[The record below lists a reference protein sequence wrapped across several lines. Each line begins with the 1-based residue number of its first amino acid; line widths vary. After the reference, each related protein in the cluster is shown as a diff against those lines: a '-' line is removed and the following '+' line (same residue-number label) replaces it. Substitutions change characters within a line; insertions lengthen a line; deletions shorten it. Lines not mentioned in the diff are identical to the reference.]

1 MGEDNASP
9 NLYKRSMEKYVHIEL
24 HGDCNHDYISGFNVC
39 IIEGLETNISSFVNA
54 KGYVPKQGDMI
65 YLLPGVNIPRV
76 KLKDLALNL
85 GIRVVRDPEKAN
97 VIFSGKSTL
106 GKMTTSNWYY
116 MADADTIFENVK
128 TIAKDDYYIE
138 KLETA
143 LAASGA
149 TKICSDW
156 SDMRNS
162 LCRGNTDIYDSTYVY
177 GIEPEYQEA
186 YDAIQGKD
194 VYDESELIANINGDD
209 STVIDEEVFQQLK
222 NMFESSDNDNHVL
235 AMEIMANSHYEKSVL
250 YLQMLLSNYSYQI
263 SNSHTKNHVNFK
275 SMLSYFNWGPRNLG
289 TRSAE
294 QIIKIIDEK
303 GLLTVDMIKRLFV
316 EYTHSIY
323 GNINYD
329 NVFEIKEVTIKQE
342 YLDKLNLSSLNLIN
356 PEEEENLEITDPVDE
371 IVTDELIEAA
381 LTNINRKELK
391 SELIELEKS
400 EEDLAHELYGV
411 DNDNIEASFKV
422 QPESNN
428 NQIEETNG
436 GNDLDWF

>member
-9 NLYKRSMEKYVHIEL
+9 ILYKTSMEKYVHIEL
-24 HGDCNHDYISGFNVC
+24 HGENSHSYINAFNVKV
-39 IIEGLETNISSFVNA
+39 IEALGTDVPDFVNS

-97 VIFSGKSTL
+97 VIFSGKSSM
-106 GKMTTSNWYY
+106 GMMTGSNWYY
-116 MADADTIFENVK
+116 VADAEVILDNVRA
-128 TIAKDDYYIE
+128 ICKDQFYIDR
-138 KLETA
+138 LETA
-143 LAASGA
+143 LDASGA
-149 TKICSDW
+149 TKICANW
-156 SDMRNS
+156 SDMRNC
-162 LCRGNTDIYDSTYVY
+162 LARAHNTEYDSGYIYAVEEDHADTYN
-177 GIEPEYQEA
+177 A
-186 YDAIQGKD
+186 MQGKPI
-194 VYDESELIANINGDD
+194 YNESELITNINGDD
-209 STVIDEEVFQQLK
+209 STIIDEDVYQQLK

-275 SMLSYFNWGPRNLG
+275 SMLSYFDWAPRNLG

-303 GLLTVDMIKRLFV
+303 GLLTVDMIKRLFA
-316 EYTHSIY
+316 EYTTSIY
-323 GNINYD
+323 GNINYS
-329 NVFEIKEVTIKQE
+329 NIFEVKEFTIKQE

-356 PEEEENLEITDPVDE
+356 PEPEENLEVTDPVDE

-381 LTNINRKELK
+381 LTNINRNELK
-391 SELIELEKS
+391 SELIAIEEELNIS
-400 EEDLAHELYGV
+400 ESEL
-411 DNDNIEASFKV
+411 NKTEE
-422 QPESNN
+422 ESNN

>member
-1 MGEDNASP
+1 MGEGNASP
-9 NLYKRSMEKYVHIEL
+9 ILYKTSMEKYVHIEL
-24 HGDCNHDYISGFNVC
+24 HGENHHSLISAFNVK
-39 IIEGLETNISSFVNA
+39 IIEGLGTDVPDFVNS

-97 VIFSGKSTL
+97 VIFSGKSSM
-106 GKMTTSNWYY
+106 GKMTGSSWYY
-116 MADADTIFENVK
+116 IADAELILNRVK
-128 TIAKDDYYIE
+128 EICDDGYYIE

-156 SDMRNS
+156 SDMRNCLAS
-162 LCRGNTDIYDSTYVY
+162 NHNHYDSGYIYAVEEDHADVY
-177 GIEPEYQEA
+177 NA
-186 YDAIQGKD
+186 MQGKPI
-194 VYDESELIANINGDD
+194 YNESELITNINGDD
-209 STVIDEEVFQQLK
+209 STIIDEEVFQQLK

-235 AMEIMANSHYEKSVL
+235 AMEIMANAHYEKSVL
-250 YLQMLLSNYSYQI
+250 YLQMLLSDYYYQI

-275 SMLSYFNWGPRNLG
+275 SMLSYFDWAPRNLG

-303 GLLTVDMIKRLFV
+303 GLLTVDMIKRLYK
-316 EYTHSIY
+316 EYTTSIY
-323 GNINYD
+323 GNINYS
-329 NVFEIKEVTIKQE
+329 NIFEVKEFTIKQE

-356 PEEEENLEITDPVDE
+356 PEPEENLEVTDPVDE

-381 LTNINRKELK
+381 LTNINRNELK
-391 SELIELEKS
+391 SELIAIEEELNIS
-400 EEDLAHELYGV
+400 ESEL
-411 DNDNIEASFKV
+411 NKTEE
-422 QPESNN
+422 ESNN

>member
-1 MGEDNASP
+1 MGEGNTSP
-9 NLYKRSMEKYVHIEL
+9 NLYKTIMEKYVHIEL
-24 HGDCNHDYISGFNVC
+24 HGENHHNYINGFNVKV
-39 IIEGLETNISSFVNA
+39 IEGLGTDVPDFVNS

-97 VIFSGKSTL
+97 VIFSGKSSM
-106 GKMTTSNWYY
+106 GKMTGSSWYY
-116 MADADTIFENVK
+116 IADAEVILNNVK
-128 TIAKDDYYIE
+128 AICDDGYYIE

-143 LAASGA
+143 LVASGA

-156 SDMRNS
+156 SDMRNCLS
-162 LCRGNTDIYDSTYVY
+162 RNANHYDNGYIYA
-177 GIEPEYQEA
+177 IEEEYIEA
-186 YDAIQGKD
+186 YNGMQGKP
-194 VYDESELIANINGDD
+194 VYDESELITNINGDD
-209 STVIDEEVFQQLK
+209 STIIDEEVFQQLK
-222 NMFESSDNDNHVL
+222 NMFESSDSDNHIL

-275 SMLSYFNWGPRNLG
+275 SMLSYFNWAPRSIGN
-289 TRSAE
+289 RNAE
-294 QIIKIIDEK
+294 QIVNIIDEK
-303 GLLTVDMIKRLFV
+303 GLLTIDMIKRLYK
-316 EYTHSIY
+316 EYTYSIH
-323 GNINYD
+323 GNINYS
-329 NVFEIKEVTIKQE
+329 NVFEVKEFTIKQA

-356 PEEEENLEITDPVDE
+356 PEVEENLEVTEPEDE
-371 IVTDELIEAA
+371 IITDELLEAA

-391 SELIELEKS
+391 SELIAIEEELSQEQGTP
-400 EEDLAHELYGV
+400 EE
-411 DNDNIEASFKV
+411 
-422 QPESNN
+422 ESNN

>member
-1 MGEDNASP
+1 MGEGNTSP
-9 NLYKRSMEKYVHIEL
+9 NLYKTSMEKYVHIEL
-24 HGDCNHDYISGFNVC
+24 HGENHHSHISGFNVK
-39 IIEGLETNISSFVNA
+39 IIEGLGTDVPDFVNS

-76 KLKDLALNL
+76 KLKDLTLNL

-97 VIFSGKSTL
+97 VIFSGKSSM
-106 GKMTTSNWYY
+106 GKMTGSSWHYI
-116 MADADTIFENVK
+116 ADAEVILNNVK
-128 TIAKDDYYIE
+128 AICKDEYYIE

-156 SDMRNS
+156 SDMRNCLAS
-162 LCRGNTDIYDSTYVY
+162 DYSHYQNGYIYA
-177 GIEPEYQEA
+177 IEEEYIDA
-186 YDAIQGKD
+186 YNGMQGKP
-194 VYDESELIANINGDD
+194 VYDESELITNINCDD
-209 STVIDEEVFQQLK
+209 STIIDEEVYQQLGS
-222 NMFESSDNDNHVL
+222 MFESSDSDNHIL
-235 AMEIMANSHYEKSVL
+235 AMEIMANSHYEKSIL
-250 YLQMLLSNYSYQI
+250 YLQMLLSDYNYQI

-275 SMLSYFNWGPRNLG
+275 SMLSYFNWAPRSIG
-289 TRSAE
+289 SRSAE
-294 QIIKIIDEK
+294 QIVSIIDEK
-303 GLLTVDMIKRLFV
+303 GLLTVDMIKRLYK
-316 EYTHSIY
+316 EYTRSVH
-323 GNINYD
+323 GNINYSD
-329 NVFEIKEVTIKQE
+329 VFEVKEFTIKQA

-356 PEEEENLEITDPVDE
+356 PEPEENLEVTDPVDE

-428 NQIEETNG
+428 NQIEESNG

>member
-1 MGEDNASP
+1 MGEGNTSP

-24 HGDCNHDYISGFNVC
+24 HGDCSHDYISGFNVS
-39 IIEGLETNISSFVNA
+39 IIEGLETNISGFVNA

-116 MADADTIFENVK
+116 MADANTIFENVK

-156 SDMRNS
+156 SDMRNC
-162 LCRGNTDIYDSTYVY
+162 LCCGDGSIYESTYVY
-177 GIEPEYQEA
+177 GIESEYQEV
-186 YDAIQGKD
+186 YDTIQGKD

-209 STVIDEEVFQQLK
+209 STVIDEEVYQQLK
-222 NMFESSDNDNHVL
+222 NMFESSDTDNHIL

-263 SNSHTKNHVNFK
+263 NNSHTRNHVNFK
-275 SMLSYFNWGPRNLG
+275 AMLGYFNWVPRDIGN
-289 TRSAE
+289 RSAE
-294 QIIKIIDEK
+294 RIVNIIDEK
-303 GLLTVDMIKRLFV
+303 GLLTVDMIKRLYK
-316 EYTHSIY
+316 EYTYSIY
-323 GNINYD
+323 GNFNYSD
-329 NVFEIKEVTIKQE
+329 VFEVKEVTIKQE
-342 YLDKLNLSSLNLIN
+342 YLDKLGLSSLNLIN
-356 PEEEENLEITDPVDE
+356 PEEEKNLEVTDPVDE

-381 LTNINRKELK
+381 LTNINRNELK
-391 SELIELEKS
+391 SELIELEQQLS
-400 EEDLAHELYGV
+400 EEAGT
-411 DNDNIEASFKV
+411 
-422 QPESNN
+422 PEEEENN
-428 NQIEETNG
+428 NPIQETNG
-436 GNDLDWF
+436 GDDFEWF

>member
-1 MGEDNASP
+1 MGEGNASP
-9 NLYKRSMEKYVHIEL
+9 ILYKTSMEKYVHIDL
-24 HGDCNHDYISGFNVC
+24 HDNCNHDYISGFNVK
-39 IIEGLETNISSFVNA
+39 IIEGLGTDVPDFVNS

-85 GIRVVRDPEKAN
+85 GIRVVRDAEKAN
-97 VIFSGKSTL
+97 VIFSGKSSM
-106 GKMTTSNWYY
+106 GKMTGSSWYY
-116 MADADTIFENVK
+116 IADAEIILNNVK
-128 TIAKDDYYIE
+128 AICKDEYYIE

-149 TKICSDW
+149 TKICADW
-156 SDMRNS
+156 SDMRNCLARDQYDHYNS
-162 LCRGNTDIYDSTYVY
+162 GYIYAVEEDHADTYN
-177 GIEPEYQEA
+177 A
-186 YDAIQGKD
+186 MQGKPI
-194 VYDESELIANINGDD
+194 YNESELITNINGDD
-209 STVIDEEVFQQLK
+209 STIIDEDVYQQLK

-275 SMLSYFNWGPRNLG
+275 SMLSYFDWAPRNLG

-303 GLLTVDMIKRLFV
+303 GLLTVDMIKRLFA
-316 EYTHSIY
+316 EYTYSIY
-323 GNINYD
+323 GNINYSD
-329 NVFEIKEVTIKQE
+329 IFEVKEFTIKEN
-342 YLDKLNLSSLNLIN
+342 YLNKLNLSSLNLIN
-356 PEEEENLEITDPVDE
+356 PEPEENLEVTDPVDE

-381 LTNINRKELK
+381 LSNINRNELK
-391 SELIELEKS
+391 SELIALEERII
-400 EEDLAHELYGV
+400 EEEGPVEDPLE
-411 DNDNIEASFKV
+411 
-422 QPESNN
+422 ESNN

>member
-1 MGEDNASP
+1 MGEGNTSP
-9 NLYKRSMEKYVHIEL
+9 ILYKTSMEKYVHIEL
-24 HGDCNHDYISGFNVC
+24 HGENHHSLISAFNVK
-39 IIEGLETNISSFVNA
+39 IIEGLGTDVPDFVNS

-85 GIRVVRDPEKAN
+85 GIRVVRDAEKAN
-97 VIFSGKSTL
+97 VIFSGKSSM
-106 GKMTTSNWYY
+106 GKMTGSSWYY
-116 MADADTIFENVK
+116 IADAEVILNNVK
-128 TIAKDDYYIE
+128 AICKDEYYIE

-156 SDMRNS
+156 SDMRNCLAS
-162 LCRGNTDIYDSTYVY
+162 NHNHYDSGYIYAVEEDHADVY
-177 GIEPEYQEA
+177 NA
-186 YDAIQGKD
+186 MQGKPI
-194 VYDESELIANINGDD
+194 YNESELITNINGDD
-209 STVIDEEVFQQLK
+209 STIIDEEVFQQLK

-235 AMEIMANSHYEKSVL
+235 AMEIMANAHYEKSVL
-250 YLQMLLSNYSYQI
+250 YLQMLLSDYYYQI

-275 SMLSYFNWGPRNLG
+275 SMLSYFDWAPRNLG

-303 GLLTVDMIKRLFV
+303 GLLTVDMIKRLFA
-316 EYTHSIY
+316 EYTTSIY
-323 GNINYD
+323 GNINYS
-329 NVFEIKEVTIKQE
+329 NIFEVKEFTIKQE

-356 PEEEENLEITDPVDE
+356 PEPEENLEVTDPVDE

-381 LTNINRKELK
+381 LTNINRNELK
-391 SELIELEKS
+391 SELIAIEEELNIS
-400 EEDLAHELYGV
+400 ESEL
-411 DNDNIEASFKV
+411 NKTEE
-422 QPESNN
+422 ESNN
-428 NQIEETNG
+428 NQIEESNG